1 MNTSMRKENIIKIDR
16 YYKISNYPQV
26 QESIFEDDLL
36 FADALIMELYRI
48 KEGGYIKFVTE
59 VSTFGLIISNFYF
72 YYDHKKE
79 SDRKFLFAK
88 KTFRQLFDGLFELTI
103 LYSKKEYVF
112 NSD

>member
-16 YYKISNYPQV
+16 YSK
-26 QESIFEDDLL
+26 
-36 FADALIMELYRI
+36 
-48 KEGGYIKFVTE
+48 
-59 VSTFGLIISNFYF
+59 ISNFYF

-88 KTFRQLFDGLFELTI
+88 KMFRQLFDGLFELTI

-112 NSD
+112 SSN